1 MLPVRFHAKN
11 RIAMKLFQNLICNL
25 RSFKKYR
32 QLKNKNINK
41 GIGKVISELMDRVMD
56 KVLITDPFIK
66 EKHHSSKPLY
76 AALVPDE
83 IFKGSH
89 FERRFVTPFGGVWEK
104 LAQVVA
110 EEYHGHCEMGK
121 TITGEVGAESLRRI
135 QEVLNKLEHTE
146 KGKEKEK
153 PDWDVELK
161 YILSGGGKPIPTSVV
176 CDIFIDSK
184 KTKKKYSFEV
194 KAPLPNSDQ
203 TKVSK
208 EKMFKLLA
216 MKGGKVDSA
225 FYALAY
231 NPYGKKEDYNWSFP
245 MRWFDM
251 HNDES
256 VLIGNEFWELIGGKG
271 TYNNFISEI
280 NSLGKEY
287 RERIYREFLGIEPPE
302 GFDNSILQ

>member
-1 MLPVRFHAKN
+1 MT
-11 RIAMKLFQNLICNL
+11 
-25 RSFKKYR
+25 KKSE
-32 QLKNKNINK
+32 NKVSD
-41 GIGKVISELMDRVMD
+41 GIKRVVSELMDRVMN
-56 KVLITDPFIK
+56 KVLVTDPFIK

-110 EEYHGHCEMGK
+110 NEYHGDCSMGHL
-121 TITGEVGAESLRRI
+121 INGEVNSGRLKRI
-135 QEVLNKLEHTE
+135 QEVLNRLEHKKKGVE
-146 KGKEKEK
+146 KVK
-153 PDWDVELK
+153 PNWEEELK
-161 YILSGGGKPIPTSVV
+161 YILKGKGKSIPTTVV

-184 KTKKKYSFEV
+184 KTGKKYAFEI

-208 EKMFKLLA
+208 EKMFKLMA
-216 MKGGKVDSA
+216 MEPQKVDFS
-225 FYALAY
+225 FFALAY

-245 MRWFDM
+245 LRWFDM
-251 HNDES
+251 QNDAS

-271 TYNNFISEI
+271 TYKNFITEI
-280 NSLGKEY
+280 NKLGLEY
-287 RERIYREFLGIEPPE
+287 RERIYKEFLGIEPPE
-302 GFDNSILQ
+302 GYKDIKLQ